1 MKTLCFTLLC
11 KNLSHHFFSFVVCI
25 HGANFNSL
33 PLSVTLQVVLLYWSS
48 NHINLSLRVLWRLSD
63 VIFIVHCA
71 FFEGLSSLFPHIL
84 SPGLTLAPLKAPSA
98 TKCWKQHHAQEKV
111 HSSSLDWLSGS
122 GGAEP
127 LDRCIKSPGQPA
139 WLWRTVPSA

>member
-11 KNLSHHFFSFVVCI
+11 KSLSHHFFFFVVCI

-33 PLSVTLQVVLLYWSS
+33 PLGVTLQVVLLYWSS

-71 FFEGLSSLFPHIL
+71 FFWRSFKSFSTHSQSRSYTRPIKSSISHQMLKTTPRARKSSLFF
-84 SPGLTLAPLKAPSA
+84 SWLTFRIWRSRAAWSLHQVARPTRLAL
-98 TKCWKQHHAQEKV
+98 TD
-111 HSSSLDWLSGS
+111 SS
-122 GGAEP
+122 
-127 LDRCIKSPGQPA
+127 
-139 WLWRTVPSA
+139 

>member
-33 PLSVTLQVVLLYWSS
+33 PLGVTLQVVLLYWSS

-71 FFEGLSSLFPHIL
+71 FF
-84 SPGLTLAPLKAPSA
+84 
-98 TKCWKQHHAQEKV
+98 
-111 HSSSLDWLSGS
+111 
-122 GGAEP
+122 
-127 LDRCIKSPGQPA
+127 
-139 WLWRTVPSA
+139 